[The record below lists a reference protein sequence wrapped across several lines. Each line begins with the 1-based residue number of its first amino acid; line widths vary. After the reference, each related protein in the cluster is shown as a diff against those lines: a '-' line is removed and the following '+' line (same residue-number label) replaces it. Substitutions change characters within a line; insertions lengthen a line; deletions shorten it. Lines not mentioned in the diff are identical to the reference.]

1 MGLETMTWLKIL
13 LTALVGIFLSRRMT
27 TMSAVDGVSLIWLA
41 VYVYTISIV
50 TTVVSLLEII
60 WRLS

>member
-1 MGLETMTWLKIL
+1 MTWLKIL

-27 TMSAVDGVSLIWLA
+27 TMSAVGGVSLIWLA